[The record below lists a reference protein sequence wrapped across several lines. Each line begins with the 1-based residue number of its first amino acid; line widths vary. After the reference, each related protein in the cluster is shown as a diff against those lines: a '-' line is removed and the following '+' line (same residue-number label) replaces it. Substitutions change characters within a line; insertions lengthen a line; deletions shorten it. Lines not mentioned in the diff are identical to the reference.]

1 MISECSGARRSW
13 SRDPI
18 AFRRAAR
25 AAPANYQNDQRAQAN
40 DNADHLRGGKTGQSS
55 QAEQVAARIVSHKL
69 HRETNDSIED
79 AINKNDMTVELFS
92 FVQPQQ
98 KKKTINIENDS

>member
-13 SRDPI
+13 SRNPI
-18 AFRRAAR
+18 TFREAAR

-40 DNADHLRGGKTGQSS
+40 DNADHLRGGKTGQGG
-55 QAEQVAARIVSHKL
+55 QTEQVAPRIVSHKL
-69 HRETNDSIED
+69 HRETDYRIED

-98 KKKTINIENDS
+98 KEEDD